1 MNFLKILLFK
11 NCIIIV
17 NEKINCLIVYYKLLK
32 VKHYCMHCITKSPHP
47 VIPALS
53 YATAYNA

>member
-17 NEKINCLIVYYKLLK
+17 NEKINYLIVYYKLLK
-32 VKHYCMHCITKSPHP
+32 VKHCVHCITKSPHP